1 MHLSSI
7 KWRRTCFF
15 CLISILHHVH
25 RDDYHNALILSRR
38 RSVLAT
44 SASTGYKAN
53 DSLPDAQSHNKDWPL
68 SNEMKKAFSIS
79 RSYSIEV
86 DTKNPEKLLNPLG
99 RNFLLLYY
107 IARSRFLPV
116 PYIYFLVN
124 FTFIWFFLLFYFYFL
139 SVLDTSRA
147 TRFTC
152 FNPSWWLLWSW

>member
-86 DTKNPEKLLNPLG
+86 DSKNPEKINLNPLVWDILFLSSCTL
-99 RNFLLLYY
+99 NNLSYSSSYLFSSSFYINLIFPLLLF
-107 IARSRFLPV
+107 SFDLFL
-116 PYIYFLVN
+116 Y
-124 FTFIWFFLLFYFYFL
+124 
-139 SVLDTSRA
+139 
-147 TRFTC
+147 
-152 FNPSWWLLWSW
+152 